1 MERQLNEQG
10 IYLSSYSIGTYKTFC
25 PKCKNSRKSQNR
37 HDTPLSVTIENDKAL
52 FNCHNCDHTGIASE
66 KQTYQTVPKSNPDK
80 LNTWFSKRGISK
92 KTTDDLGIYEWNENI
107 CFPYIQDGE
116 TKNVK
121 YRTYDKR
128 FRQKPNA
135 QRTLYNIDNVKKYW
149 EATGNKNIII
159 CEGEMDVIAFY
170 EAGVINAVS
179 LPDGAPKSAKFDL
192 KDLRFSALKNC
203 SFLNEV
209 DKVYIAT
216 DQDEAGKALHLELV
230 HRFGKDRCLRVKFP
244 NQQGDIPTKDANEC
258 LMKLGRNTLI
268 QCLKDA
274 IPYPIDGIHTVKNY
288 QQEVFDIYEGKIQR
302 PLSTG
307 FKILDTI
314 YKIQAGTFHLV
325 TGVPNHGKSNFI
337 DQLAVNMLR
346 EHKWKFCIF
355 SPEHSTPQHIRRIV
369 EKIVKKPFD
378 DGVSQRMSVDELNRG
393 LNVLNNNF
401 YFMENKNDIP
411 TIDWILDKAKQSVLK
426 FGVKGIIIDP
436 YNEIN
441 STREGNKR
449 EDEHIRDI
457 ISKAKKFCRT
467 HEVTMWMVA
476 HPSKMPRAEDGSIQ
490 VPTLYDVSGSA
501 HWNNMC
507 DVGLVVARNF
517 DTQQTRVITRKVREQ
532 GLYGNIGEC
541 FFRYDLSER
550 VYKEVVDSSKPEV
563 QTHWND

>member
-192 KDLRFSALKNC
+192 KDLRFSALK
-203 SFLNEV
+203 
-209 DKVYIAT
+209 
-216 DQDEAGKALHLELV
+216 
-230 HRFGKDRCLRVKFP
+230 
-244 NQQGDIPTKDANEC
+244 
-258 LMKLGRNTLI
+258 KL
-268 QCLKDA
+268 
-274 IPYPIDGIHTVKNY
+274 
-288 QQEVFDIYEGKIQR
+288 F
-302 PLSTG
+302 
-307 FKILDTI
+307 
-314 YKIQAGTFHLV
+314 
-325 TGVPNHGKSNFI
+325 
-337 DQLAVNMLR
+337 
-346 EHKWKFCIF
+346 
-355 SPEHSTPQHIRRIV
+355 
-369 EKIVKKPFD
+369 
-378 DGVSQRMSVDELNRG
+378 
-393 LNVLNNNF
+393 
-401 YFMENKNDIP
+401 
-411 TIDWILDKAKQSVLK
+411 
-426 FGVKGIIIDP
+426 
-436 YNEIN
+436 
-441 STREGNKR
+441 
-449 EDEHIRDI
+449 
-457 ISKAKKFCRT
+457 ISK
-467 HEVTMWMVA
+467 
-476 HPSKMPRAEDGSIQ
+476 
-490 VPTLYDVSGSA
+490 
-501 HWNNMC
+501 
-507 DVGLVVARNF
+507 
-517 DTQQTRVITRKVREQ
+517 
-532 GLYGNIGEC
+532 
-541 FFRYDLSER
+541 
-550 VYKEVVDSSKPEV
+550 
-563 QTHWND
+563 